1 MGHTSLC
8 AAREVAAPIFTLWH
22 GAVLGLST
30 LCILCRFGSTV
41 SAAPS
46 QSVISAMSSSKRT
59 HYQPDCHASY
69 GGRFNTHAS
78 HTISA
83 AERAHFNLANR
94 SDGPGNYRNCN
105 AYTNQSVH
113 RRIDEHFL
121 GQSQRHSFT
130 QDGMDLG
137 QPGTKSYI
145 SPQEVARR
153 TQAKINAAK
162 EPQDVKKNSSLCCLP

>member
-1 MGHTSLC
+1 
-8 AAREVAAPIFTLWH
+8 
-22 GAVLGLST
+22 
-30 LCILCRFGSTV
+30 
-41 SAAPS
+41 
-46 QSVISAMSSSKRT
+46 MSSSKRT
-59 HYQPDCHASY
+59 HHQQDCHVSY

-94 SDGPGNYRNCN
+94 SDGPGNYRNCD

-121 GQSQRHSFT
+121 CQSQRHSFT
-130 QDGMDLG
+130 QDGMDFG

-162 EPQDVKKNSSLCCLP
+162 ESGDIYNRRFNNYLYKMAE